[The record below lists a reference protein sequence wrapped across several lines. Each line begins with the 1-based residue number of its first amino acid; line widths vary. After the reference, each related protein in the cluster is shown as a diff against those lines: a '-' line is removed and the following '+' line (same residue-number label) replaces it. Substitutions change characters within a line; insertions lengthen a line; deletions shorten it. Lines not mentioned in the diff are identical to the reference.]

1 MPESNTLVKELH
13 TIDAAEP
20 APAALMPA
28 GGALMFERLARDPN
42 VSVEKLRELVALQEH
57 ILAREAEAAFW
68 DAFGEMQGDLPTITE
83 DGAIKVGEQ
92 IRSRYSTNEAIQ
104 EALRPILRQYGFSLG
119 FRNQTRDSGNQTRD
133 SIVVVTGILAHRGG
147 HKETDTFESLPDSGG
162 QMNSI
167 QRIGSTRSYGARYT
181 TISLLNIVSRAPG
194 DRDDDGNRGGNKAAP
209 EPPAGFADWWLDMQ
223 SAIDNGLTAL
233 EKAWGASRKELK
245 EYAHKHRRAE
255 WTEMKAKARKV
266 RA

>member
-1 MPESNTLVKELH
+1 MPESNTLVKELR
-13 TIDAAEP
+13 TVDDADLP
-20 APAALMPA
+20 APAALVPA

-42 VSVEKLRELVALQEH
+42 VPVEKLRELVALQEH
-57 ILAREAEAAFW
+57 ILARDAEAAFW
-68 DAFGEMQGDLPTITE
+68 EAFGEMQGELPTITE
-83 DGAIKVGEQ
+83 DGAIKVGETV
-92 IRSRYSTNEAIQ
+92 RSRYSTNEAIQ
-104 EALRPILRQYGFSLG
+104 EALRPILKEHGFSLS
-119 FRNQTRDSGNQTRD
+119 FRNQTRDG
-133 SIVVVTGILAHRGG
+133 VVMVTGILAHRGG
-147 HKETDTFESLPDSGG
+147 HKETDTFESAPDSGG

-194 DRDDDGNRGGNKAAP
+194 DRDDDGNRAGNQAPP
-209 EPPAGFADWWLDMQ
+209 EPPKGFVEWWTDMQ

-233 EKAWGASRKELK
+233 ERAWGASRKELK
-245 EYAHKHRRAE
+245 EYAHKYRRAE